1 MASSQRIGARALAA
15 VALALSVFGV
25 VLAATDPNPSGISDK
40 ALALNGYPPKTVDM
54 QLTITS
60 NGGSSIIAD
69 AKIDFQ
75 KQVMQIS
82 MDIPS
87 AFSSTPVEIVVTN
100 TDLYVGSQ
108 GLVSLAGKPWI
119 SEALGTNPPFF
130 GLSLEMTKPDVAL
143 ITSYRRLLTQY
154 NGQFT
159 TYNFA
164 RAMTLRPL
172 TSGQIKKPVSGSMN
186 FSITTGKEGQV
197 TAANVTFS
205 SPTQSISVSSKI
217 LSYNQ
222 PVKVTIPPTS
232 QVATNQNALITSLWN
247 ALPVAQILSPTNLFQ
262 PAGIT
267 VN

>member
-1 MASSQRIGARALAA
+1 MASSKRIGASVLAAAA
-15 VALALSVFGV
+15 VALSIFGV
-25 VLAATDPNPSGISDK
+25 VLAATDPNPAGISGQ
-40 ALALNGYPPKTVDM
+40 ALTLNGYPPKTVDM

-60 NGGSSIIAD
+60 NGGSSILAD

-75 KQVMQIS
+75 KQLMQIS
-82 MDIPS
+82 FDIPS
-87 AFSSTPVEIVVTN
+87 AFSSTPVQIVLTN
-100 TDLYVGSQ
+100 SDLYVGSQ

-119 SEALGTNPPFF
+119 SEVLTTNPPFF

-143 ITSYRRLLTQY
+143 ITSYRRLLTQRDGEY
-154 NGQFT
+154 T
-159 TYNFA
+159 TYNFG
-164 RAMTLRPL
+164 RGMVLRPL
-172 TSGQIKKPVSGSMN
+172 TNGEIKKPVSGSMN

-205 SPTQSISVSSKI
+205 STSQSISVSSKI

-222 PVKVTIPPTS
+222 PVKATIPPTS
-232 QVATNQNALITSLWN
+232 QVAKNQSALITSLWN
-247 ALPVAQILSPTNLFQ
+247 ALPVAEILSPTNLFQ